1 MKRNE
6 TEDKLFNF
14 LVCYLG
20 EIFSLPIN
28 TGFKVKEPYSH
39 SDPSHRAFGVGAAA
53 AAATRALL

>member
-28 TGFKVKEPYSH
+28 TGFQVKEPYSH
-39 SDPSHRAFGVGAAA
+39 SDPSHRAFGVEAAST
-53 AAATRALL
+53 ATTALL

>member
-14 LVCYLG
+14 LACYLG

-28 TGFKVKEPYSH
+28 TGFQVKEPYSH
-39 SDPSHRAFGVGAAA
+39 SDPSHRAFGVGAA
-53 AAATRALL
+53 TTALL